1 MKLSHKLVMV
11 SAAVLMGVSPVL
23 GMAENTVSVQAAT
36 KSTNGVHN
44 TYGKNSKVKVTKTM
58 KFVDRNGKKTS
69 KTAPKGG
76 IYTIWN
82 VKNIDGQVYYSIQT
96 DLKYWIPATATE
108 GTVTYKSGNTT
119 YTLKSDG
126 KKVTTSTSTKKAVKK
141 TNSNKNTKKVV
152 KESTKKT
159 ATKTINGVKYYDLG
173 GGAYIKA
180 VNVDG
185 KAASSTSSLSKGTKA
200 KFVSNSYIY
209 DKNGKRISKYQGKSK
224 FVKGDSVTTYGIQT
238 INGKKYYQLDKKGTA
253 FVRTVNIDGK
263 TTSNQES
270 SVSNDAES
278 TKKYDYSLKKNAY
291 IYDKNGKRINKYQG
305 KSKLLKGAAIDV
317 YGIETI
323 KGKDYY
329 QLDKKGTAF
338 VKASNVTRTVK
349 ATSITMKKN
358 AYIYNGNGDTKKK
371 TVKKGKTVKATEA
384 RYIGTKLYYKIG
396 DNQFVKAANVGKIS
410 GPELEPVNEPDGAAT
425 VDTGDNTVDPNVT
438 KVTTINV
445 APLYN
450 IKGQPD
456 NVRAFGEGQSQQ
468 VSELRYIA
476 TSATATP
483 ELFYKLSSG
492 RGYLKQSDVA
502 VSGKILT
509 PVNTPEQA
517 RADVTVATAADKT
530 KLLQDINEATSVKNS
545 EAYKFASSDAKAAY
559 DRAITNGTAVNNDAT
574 ATIAQVNEAD
584 AAIVSA
590 KAKLNGKKI
599 TVSSISNLTPAEVTS
614 IVQLVAT
621 ANNVPESSIQLSN
634 SGALT
639 IVTNGYTQ
647 VLNLSDYVT
656 QTSATSTN

>member
-11 SAAVLMGVSPVL
+11 SAAALMSVAPLL
-23 GMAENTVSVQAAT
+23 GTAENVNTVQAAPKKT
-36 KSTNGVHN
+36 T
-44 TYGKNSKVKVTKTM
+44 SKKAASNKITLVRNAYVYDK
-58 KFVDRNGKKTS
+58 NGKRLDKYMGSAKYT
-69 KTAPKGG
+69 TIAKG
-76 IYTIWN
+76 
-82 VKNIDGQVYYSIQT
+82 V
-96 DLKYWIPATATE
+96 
-108 GTVTYKSGNTT
+108 TVT
-119 YTLKSDG
+119 
-126 KKVTTSTSTKKAVKK
+126 STG
-141 TNSNKNTKKVV
+141 
-152 KESTKKT
+152 
-159 ATKTINGVKYYDLG
+159 TKTINGVKYYDLG

-270 SVSNDAES
+270 SVLNDAES

-291 IYDKNGKRINKYQG
+291 IYDNNGKRINKYQG

-384 RYIGTKLYYKIG
+384 RYIGTKLYYKIS

-425 VDTGDNTVDPNVT
+425 VDTGDDTVDPNVT

-492 RGYLKQSDVA
+492 RGYLKKSDVA

-509 PVNTPEQA
+509 PVNTQEQA
-517 RADVTVATAADKT
+517 KEDVTVATAANKA

-545 EAYKFASSDAKAAY
+545 EAYKLASSDVKAAY
-559 DRAITNGTAVNNDAT
+559 DKAISDGTTVNNDAT

-590 KAKLNGKKI
+590 KAKLDGKRVAVANM
-599 TVSSISNLTPAEVTS
+599 TNLTSDEMAAIIKV
-614 IVQLVAT
+614 VAN
-621 ANNVPESSIQLSN
+621 ANNVAESSVQL
-634 SGALT
+634 T
-639 IVTNGYTQ
+639 TNGSLSISVNGAAQ
-647 VLNLSDYVT
+647 ILNLGDYVT
-656 QTSATSTN
+656 QAAVANN

>member
-1 MKLSHKLVMV
+1 MV
-11 SAAVLMGVSPVL
+11 SAAALMSVAPLL
-23 GMAENTVSVQAAT
+23 GTAENVNTVQAA
-36 KSTNGVHN
+36 
-44 TYGKNSKVKVTKTM
+44 
-58 KFVDRNGKKTS
+58 
-69 KTAPKGG
+69 P
-76 IYTIWN
+76 
-82 VKNIDGQVYYSIQT
+82 
-96 DLKYWIPATATE
+96 
-108 GTVTYKSGNTT
+108 
-119 YTLKSDG
+119 
-126 KKVTTSTSTKKAVKK
+126 
-141 TNSNKNTKKVV
+141 
-152 KESTKKT
+152 KKT
-159 ATKTINGVKYYDLG
+159 ASKKAASNKITLVRNAYVYDKNGKRLDKYMGSAKYTTIAKGVTVTSTGTKTINGVKYYDLG

-291 IYDKNGKRINKYQG
+291 IYDNNGKRINKYQG

-371 TVKKGKTVKATEA
+371 TVKKGKTIKATEA
-384 RYIGTKLYYKIG
+384 RYIGTKLYYKIS

-438 KVTTINV
+438 KVTTINI

-492 RGYLKQSDVA
+492 RGYLKASDVA
-502 VSGKILT
+502 VSGKTLT
-509 PVNTPEQA
+509 PVNTQEQA
-517 RADVTVATAADKT
+517 KEDVTVATAANKA

-545 EAYKFASSDAKAAY
+545 EAYKLASSDVKAAY
-559 DRAITNGTAVNNDAT
+559 DKAISDGTTVNNDAT

-590 KAKLNGKKI
+590 KSKLDGKRVAVANM
-599 TVSSISNLTPAEVTS
+599 TNLTSDEMAAIIKV
-614 IVQLVAT
+614 VAN
-621 ANNVPESSIQLSN
+621 ANNVAESSVQL
-634 SGALT
+634 T
-639 IVTNGYTQ
+639 TNGSLSISVNGAAQ
-647 VLNLSDYVT
+647 ILNLGDYVT
-656 QTSATSTN
+656 QAAVANN

>member
-1 MKLSHKLVMV
+1 MV
-11 SAAVLMGVSPVL
+11 SAAALMSVAPLL
-23 GMAENTVSVQAAT
+23 GTAENVNTVQAAPKKT
-36 KSTNGVHN
+36 T
-44 TYGKNSKVKVTKTM
+44 SKKAASNKITLVRNAYVYDK
-58 KFVDRNGKKTS
+58 NGKRLDKYMGSAKYT
-69 KTAPKGG
+69 TIAKG
-76 IYTIWN
+76 
-82 VKNIDGQVYYSIQT
+82 V
-96 DLKYWIPATATE
+96 
-108 GTVTYKSGNTT
+108 TVT
-119 YTLKSDG
+119 
-126 KKVTTSTSTKKAVKK
+126 STG
-141 TNSNKNTKKVV
+141 
-152 KESTKKT
+152 
-159 ATKTINGVKYYDLG
+159 TKTINGVKYYDLG

-263 TTSNQES
+263 TTSNQVS

-291 IYDKNGKRINKYQG
+291 IYDNNGKRINKYQG

-384 RYIGTKLYYKIG
+384 RYIGTKLYYKIS

-492 RGYLKQSDVA
+492 RGYLKYSDVA
-502 VSGKILT
+502 VSGKTLT

-517 RADVTVATAADKT
+517 REDVTVATAANKA

-545 EAYKFASSDAKAAY
+545 EAYKLASSDVKAAY
-559 DRAITNGTAVNNDAT
+559 DKAISDGTTVNNDAT

-590 KAKLNGKKI
+590 KAKLDGKRVAVANM
-599 TVSSISNLTPAEVTS
+599 TNLTSDEMAAIIKV
-614 IVQLVAT
+614 VAN
-621 ANNVPESSIQLSN
+621 ANNVAESSVQL
-634 SGALT
+634 T
-639 IVTNGYTQ
+639 TNGSLSISVNGAAQ
-647 VLNLSDYVT
+647 ILNLGDYVT
-656 QTSATSTN
+656 QAAVANN

>member
-1 MKLSHKLVMV
+1 MV
-11 SAAVLMGVSPVL
+11 SAAALMSVAPLL
-23 GMAENTVSVQAAT
+23 GTAENVNTVQAAPKKT
-36 KSTNGVHN
+36 T
-44 TYGKNSKVKVTKTM
+44 SKKAASNKITLVRNAYVYDK
-58 KFVDRNGKKTS
+58 NGKRLDKYMGSAKYT
-69 KTAPKGG
+69 TIAKG
-76 IYTIWN
+76 
-82 VKNIDGQVYYSIQT
+82 V
-96 DLKYWIPATATE
+96 
-108 GTVTYKSGNTT
+108 TVT
-119 YTLKSDG
+119 
-126 KKVTTSTSTKKAVKK
+126 STG
-141 TNSNKNTKKVV
+141 
-152 KESTKKT
+152 
-159 ATKTINGVKYYDLG
+159 TKTINGVKYYDLG

-291 IYDKNGKRINKYQG
+291 IYDNNGKRINKYQG

-384 RYIGTKLYYKIG
+384 RYIGTKLYYKIS

-492 RGYLKQSDVA
+492 RGYLKGSDVA

-509 PVNTPEQA
+509 PVNTQEQA
-517 RADVTVATAADKT
+517 REDVTVATAANKA

-545 EAYKFASSDAKAAY
+545 EAYKLASSDVKAAY
-559 DRAITNGTAVNNDAT
+559 DKAISDGTAVNNDAT

-590 KAKLNGKKI
+590 KAKLDGKRVAVANM
-599 TVSSISNLTPAEVTS
+599 TNLTSDEMAAIIKV
-614 IVQLVAT
+614 VAN
-621 ANNVPESSIQLSN
+621 ANNVAESSVQL
-634 SGALT
+634 T
-639 IVTNGYTQ
+639 TNGSLSISVNGAAQ
-647 VLNLSDYVT
+647 ILNLGDYVT
-656 QTSATSTN
+656 QAAVANN

>member
-1 MKLSHKLVMV
+1 MV
-11 SAAVLMGVSPVL
+11 SAAALMSVAPLL
-23 GMAENTVSVQAAT
+23 GTAENVNTVQAAPKKT
-36 KSTNGVHN
+36 T
-44 TYGKNSKVKVTKTM
+44 SKKAASNKITLVRNAYVYDK
-58 KFVDRNGKKTS
+58 NGKRLDKYMGSAKYT
-69 KTAPKGG
+69 TIAKG
-76 IYTIWN
+76 
-82 VKNIDGQVYYSIQT
+82 V
-96 DLKYWIPATATE
+96 
-108 GTVTYKSGNTT
+108 TVT
-119 YTLKSDG
+119 
-126 KKVTTSTSTKKAVKK
+126 STG
-141 TNSNKNTKKVV
+141 
-152 KESTKKT
+152 
-159 ATKTINGVKYYDLG
+159 TKTINGVKYYDLG

-384 RYIGTKLYYKIG
+384 RYIGTKLYYKIS

-492 RGYLKQSDVA
+492 RGYLKRSDVA
-502 VSGKILT
+502 VSGKTLT
-509 PVNTPEQA
+509 PVNTQEQA
-517 RADVTVATAADKT
+517 KEDVTVATAANKA

-545 EAYKFASSDAKAAY
+545 EAYKLASSDVKAAY
-559 DRAITNGTAVNNDAT
+559 DKAISDGTTVNNDAT

-590 KAKLNGKKI
+590 KAKLDGKRVAVANM
-599 TVSSISNLTPAEVTS
+599 TNLTSDEIAAIIKV
-614 IVQLVAT
+614 VAN
-621 ANNVPESSIQLSN
+621 ANNVAESSVQL
-634 SGALT
+634 T
-639 IVTNGYTQ
+639 TNGSLSISVNGAAQ
-647 VLNLSDYVT
+647 ILNLGDYVT
-656 QTSATSTN
+656 QAAVANN

>member
-11 SAAVLMGVSPVL
+11 SAAALMSVAPLL
-23 GMAENTVSVQAAT
+23 GTAENVNTVQAAPKKT
-36 KSTNGVHN
+36 T
-44 TYGKNSKVKVTKTM
+44 SKKAASNKITLVRNAYVYDK
-58 KFVDRNGKKTS
+58 NGKRLDKYMGSAKYT
-69 KTAPKGG
+69 TIAKG
-76 IYTIWN
+76 
-82 VKNIDGQVYYSIQT
+82 V
-96 DLKYWIPATATE
+96 
-108 GTVTYKSGNTT
+108 TVT
-119 YTLKSDG
+119 
-126 KKVTTSTSTKKAVKK
+126 STG
-141 TNSNKNTKKVV
+141 
-152 KESTKKT
+152 
-159 ATKTINGVKYYDLG
+159 TKTINGVKYYDLG

-270 SVSNDAES
+270 SVSNDVES

-291 IYDKNGKRINKYQG
+291 IYDNNGKRINKYQG

-384 RYIGTKLYYKIG
+384 RYIGTKLYYKIS

-492 RGYLKQSDVA
+492 RGYLKASDVA
-502 VSGKILT
+502 VSGKTLT
-509 PVNTPEQA
+509 PVNTQEQA
-517 RADVTVATAADKT
+517 KEDVTVATAANKA

-545 EAYKFASSDAKAAY
+545 EAYKLASSDVKAAY
-559 DRAITNGTAVNNDAT
+559 DKAISDGTTVNNDAT

-590 KAKLNGKKI
+590 KAKLDGKRVAVANM
-599 TVSSISNLTPAEVTS
+599 TNLTSDEMAAIIKV
-614 IVQLVAT
+614 VAN
-621 ANNVPESSIQLSN
+621 ANNVAESSVQL
-634 SGALT
+634 T
-639 IVTNGYTQ
+639 TNGSLSISVNGAAQ
-647 VLNLSDYVT
+647 ILNLGDYVT
-656 QTSATSTN
+656 QAAVANN

>member
-1 MKLSHKLVMV
+1 MV
-11 SAAVLMGVSPVL
+11 SAAALMSVAPLL
-23 GMAENTVSVQAAT
+23 GTAENVNTVQAAPKKT
-36 KSTNGVHN
+36 T
-44 TYGKNSKVKVTKTM
+44 SKKAASNKITLVRNAYVYDK
-58 KFVDRNGKKTS
+58 NGKRLDKYMGSAKYT
-69 KTAPKGG
+69 TIAKG
-76 IYTIWN
+76 
-82 VKNIDGQVYYSIQT
+82 V
-96 DLKYWIPATATE
+96 
-108 GTVTYKSGNTT
+108 TVT
-119 YTLKSDG
+119 
-126 KKVTTSTSTKKAVKK
+126 STG
-141 TNSNKNTKKVV
+141 
-152 KESTKKT
+152 
-159 ATKTINGVKYYDLG
+159 TKTINGVKYYDLG

-291 IYDKNGKRINKYQG
+291 IYDNNGKRINKYQG

-349 ATSITMKKN
+349 VTSITMKKN

-384 RYIGTKLYYKIG
+384 RYIGTKLYYKIS

-456 NVRAFGEGQSQQ
+456 NVRAFGAGQSQQ

-492 RGYLKQSDVA
+492 RGYLKKSDVA

-517 RADVTVATAADKT
+517 RADVTVATAANKA
-530 KLLQDINEATSVKNS
+530 KLLQDINEATSVKSS
-545 EAYKFASSDAKAAY
+545 EAYKLASSDVKAAY
-559 DRAITNGTAVNNDAT
+559 DKAISDGTTVNNDAT

-590 KAKLNGKKI
+590 KAKLDGKRVAVANM
-599 TVSSISNLTPAEVTS
+599 TNLTSDEMAAIIKV
-614 IVQLVAT
+614 VAN
-621 ANNVPESSIQLSN
+621 ANNVAESSVQL
-634 SGALT
+634 T
-639 IVTNGYTQ
+639 TNGSLSISVNGAAQ
-647 VLNLSDYVT
+647 ILNLGDYVT
-656 QTSATSTN
+656 QAAVANN

>member
-1 MKLSHKLVMV
+1 MV
-11 SAAVLMGVSPVL
+11 SAAALMSVAPLL
-23 GMAENTVSVQAAT
+23 GTAENVNTVQAA
-36 KSTNGVHN
+36 
-44 TYGKNSKVKVTKTM
+44 
-58 KFVDRNGKKTS
+58 
-69 KTAPKGG
+69 P
-76 IYTIWN
+76 
-82 VKNIDGQVYYSIQT
+82 
-96 DLKYWIPATATE
+96 
-108 GTVTYKSGNTT
+108 
-119 YTLKSDG
+119 
-126 KKVTTSTSTKKAVKK
+126 
-141 TNSNKNTKKVV
+141 
-152 KESTKKT
+152 KKT
-159 ATKTINGVKYYDLG
+159 ASKKAASNKITLVRNAYVYDKNGKRLDKYMGSAKYTTIAKGVTVTSTGTKTINGVKYYDLG

-291 IYDKNGKRINKYQG
+291 IYDNNGKRINKYQG

-384 RYIGTKLYYKIG
+384 RYIGTKLYYKIS

-425 VDTGDNTVDPNVT
+425 VDTGDDTVDLNVT

-492 RGYLKQSDVA
+492 RGYLKASDVA
-502 VSGKILT
+502 VSGKTLT
-509 PVNTPEQA
+509 PVNTQEQA
-517 RADVTVATAADKT
+517 KEDVTVATAANKA

-545 EAYKFASSDAKAAY
+545 EAYKLASSDVKAAY
-559 DRAITNGTAVNNDAT
+559 DKAISDGTAVNNDAT

-590 KAKLNGKKI
+590 KAKLDGKRVAVANM
-599 TVSSISNLTPAEVTS
+599 TNLTSDEMAAIIKV
-614 IVQLVAT
+614 VAN
-621 ANNVPESSIQLSN
+621 ANNVAESSVQL
-634 SGALT
+634 T
-639 IVTNGYTQ
+639 TNGSLSISVNGAAQ
-647 VLNLSDYVT
+647 ILNLGDYVT
-656 QTSATSTN
+656 QAAVANN

>member
-11 SAAVLMGVSPVL
+11 SAAALMSVAPLL
-23 GMAENTVSVQAAT
+23 GTAENVNTVQAAPKKT
-36 KSTNGVHN
+36 T
-44 TYGKNSKVKVTKTM
+44 SKKAASNKITLVRNAYVYDK
-58 KFVDRNGKKTS
+58 NGKRLDKYMGSAKYT
-69 KTAPKGG
+69 TIAKG
-76 IYTIWN
+76 
-82 VKNIDGQVYYSIQT
+82 V
-96 DLKYWIPATATE
+96 
-108 GTVTYKSGNTT
+108 TVT
-119 YTLKSDG
+119 
-126 KKVTTSTSTKKAVKK
+126 STG
-141 TNSNKNTKKVV
+141 
-152 KESTKKT
+152 
-159 ATKTINGVKYYDLG
+159 TKTINGVKYYDLG

-263 TTSNQES
+263 TTSSQES

-305 KSKLLKGAAIDV
+305 KSKILKGAAIDV

-384 RYIGTKLYYKIG
+384 RYIGTKLYYKIS

-492 RGYLKQSDVA
+492 RGYLKASDVA
-502 VSGKILT
+502 VSGKTLT
-509 PVNTPEQA
+509 PVNTQEQA
-517 RADVTVATAADKT
+517 KEDVTVATAANKA

-545 EAYKFASSDAKAAY
+545 EAYKLASSDVKAAY
-559 DRAITNGTAVNNDAT
+559 DKAISDGTAVNNDAT

-590 KAKLNGKKI
+590 KAKLDGKRVAVANM
-599 TVSSISNLTPAEVTS
+599 TNLTSDEMAAIIKV
-614 IVQLVAT
+614 VAN
-621 ANNVPESSIQLSN
+621 ANNVAESSVQL
-634 SGALT
+634 T
-639 IVTNGYTQ
+639 TNGSLSISVNGAAQ
-647 VLNLSDYVT
+647 ILNLGDYVT
-656 QTSATSTN
+656 QAAVANN

>member
-1 MKLSHKLVMV
+1 MV
-11 SAAVLMGVSPVL
+11 SAAALMSVAPLL
-23 GMAENTVSVQAAT
+23 GTAENVNTVQAAPKKT
-36 KSTNGVHN
+36 T
-44 TYGKNSKVKVTKTM
+44 SKKAASNKITLVRNAYVYDK
-58 KFVDRNGKKTS
+58 NGKRLDKYMGSAKYT
-69 KTAPKGG
+69 TIAKG
-76 IYTIWN
+76 
-82 VKNIDGQVYYSIQT
+82 V
-96 DLKYWIPATATE
+96 
-108 GTVTYKSGNTT
+108 TVT
-119 YTLKSDG
+119 
-126 KKVTTSTSTKKAVKK
+126 STG
-141 TNSNKNTKKVV
+141 
-152 KESTKKT
+152 
-159 ATKTINGVKYYDLG
+159 TKTINGVKYYDLG

-253 FVRTVNIDGK
+253 FVRTVNIDGN

-291 IYDKNGKRINKYQG
+291 IYDNNGKRINKYQG

-384 RYIGTKLYYKIG
+384 RYIGTKLYYKIS

-492 RGYLKQSDVA
+492 RGYLKASDVA
-502 VSGKILT
+502 VSGKTLT
-509 PVNTPEQA
+509 PVNTQEQA
-517 RADVTVATAADKT
+517 KEDVTVATAANKA

-545 EAYKFASSDAKAAY
+545 EAYKLASSDVKAAY
-559 DRAITNGTAVNNDAT
+559 DKAISDGTTVNNDAT

-590 KAKLNGKKI
+590 KAKLDGKRVAVANM
-599 TVSSISNLTPAEVTS
+599 TNLTSDEMAAIIKV
-614 IVQLVAT
+614 VAN
-621 ANNVPESSIQLSN
+621 ANNVAESSVQL
-634 SGALT
+634 T
-639 IVTNGYTQ
+639 TNGSLSISVNGAAQ
-647 VLNLSDYVT
+647 ILNLGDYVT
-656 QTSATSTN
+656 QAAVANN

>member
-1 MKLSHKLVMV
+1 MV
-11 SAAVLMGVSPVL
+11 SAAALMSVAPLL
-23 GMAENTVSVQAAT
+23 GTAENVNTVQAAPKKT
-36 KSTNGVHN
+36 T
-44 TYGKNSKVKVTKTM
+44 SKKAASNKITLVRNAYVYDK
-58 KFVDRNGKKTS
+58 NGKRLDKYMGSAKYT
-69 KTAPKGG
+69 TIAKG
-76 IYTIWN
+76 
-82 VKNIDGQVYYSIQT
+82 V
-96 DLKYWIPATATE
+96 
-108 GTVTYKSGNTT
+108 TVT
-119 YTLKSDG
+119 
-126 KKVTTSTSTKKAVKK
+126 STG
-141 TNSNKNTKKVV
+141 
-152 KESTKKT
+152 
-159 ATKTINGVKYYDLG
+159 TKTINGVKYYDLG

-291 IYDKNGKRINKYQG
+291 IYDNNGKRINKYQG

-371 TVKKGKTVKATEA
+371 TVKKGKTIKATEA
-384 RYIGTKLYYKIG
+384 RYIGTKLYYKIS

-438 KVTTINV
+438 KVTTINI

-492 RGYLKQSDVA
+492 RGYLKDTDVA
-502 VSGKILT
+502 VSGKTLT

-517 RADVTVATAADKT
+517 KEDVTVATAANKA

-545 EAYKFASSDAKAAY
+545 EAYKLASSDVKAAY
-559 DRAITNGTAVNNDAT
+559 DKAISDGTAVNNDAT

-590 KAKLNGKKI
+590 KAKLDGKRVAVANM
-599 TVSSISNLTPAEVTS
+599 TNLTSDEMAAIIKV
-614 IVQLVAT
+614 VAN
-621 ANNVPESSIQLSN
+621 ANNVAESSVQL
-634 SGALT
+634 T
-639 IVTNGYTQ
+639 TNGSLSISVNGAAQ
-647 VLNLSDYVT
+647 ILNLGDYVT
-656 QTSATSTN
+656 QAAVANN

>member
-11 SAAVLMGVSPVL
+11 SAAALMSVAPLL
-23 GMAENTVSVQAAT
+23 GTAENVNTVQAAPKKT
-36 KSTNGVHN
+36 T
-44 TYGKNSKVKVTKTM
+44 SKKAANNKITLVRNAYVYDK
-58 KFVDRNGKKTS
+58 NGKRLDKYMGSAKYT
-69 KTAPKGG
+69 TIAKG
-76 IYTIWN
+76 
-82 VKNIDGQVYYSIQT
+82 V
-96 DLKYWIPATATE
+96 
-108 GTVTYKSGNTT
+108 TVT
-119 YTLKSDG
+119 
-126 KKVTTSTSTKKAVKK
+126 STG
-141 TNSNKNTKKVV
+141 
-152 KESTKKT
+152 
-159 ATKTINGVKYYDLG
+159 TKTINGVKYYDLG

-291 IYDKNGKRINKYQG
+291 IYDNNGKRINKYQG

-384 RYIGTKLYYKIG
+384 RYIGTKLYYKIS

-492 RGYLKQSDVA
+492 RGYLKDTDVA
-502 VSGKILT
+502 VSGKTLT
-509 PVNTPEQA
+509 PVNTQEQA
-517 RADVTVATAADKT
+517 KEDVTVATAANKA
-530 KLLQDINEATSVKNS
+530 KLLQDINEATSVKSS
-545 EAYKFASSDAKAAY
+545 EAYKLASSDVKAAY
-559 DRAITNGTAVNNDAT
+559 DKAISDGTTVNNDAT

-590 KAKLNGKKI
+590 KAKLDGKRVAVANM
-599 TVSSISNLTPAEVTS
+599 TNLTSDEMAAIIKV
-614 IVQLVAT
+614 VAN
-621 ANNVPESSIQLSN
+621 ANNVAESSVQL
-634 SGALT
+634 T
-639 IVTNGYTQ
+639 TNGSLSISVNGAAQ
-647 VLNLSDYVT
+647 ILNLGDYVT
-656 QTSATSTN
+656 QAAVANN

>member
-1 MKLSHKLVMV
+1 MRYLSMKLSHKLVMV
-11 SAAVLMGVSPVL
+11 SAAALMSVAPLL
-23 GMAENTVSVQAAT
+23 GTAENVNTVQAAPKKT
-36 KSTNGVHN
+36 T
-44 TYGKNSKVKVTKTM
+44 SKKAASNKITLVRNAYVYDK
-58 KFVDRNGKKTS
+58 NGKRLDKYMGSAKYT
-69 KTAPKGG
+69 TIAKG
-76 IYTIWN
+76 
-82 VKNIDGQVYYSIQT
+82 V
-96 DLKYWIPATATE
+96 
-108 GTVTYKSGNTT
+108 TVT
-119 YTLKSDG
+119 
-126 KKVTTSTSTKKAVKK
+126 STG
-141 TNSNKNTKKVV
+141 
-152 KESTKKT
+152 
-159 ATKTINGVKYYDLG
+159 TKTINGVKYYDLG

-291 IYDKNGKRINKYQG
+291 IYDNNGKRINKYQG

-384 RYIGTKLYYKIG
+384 RYIGTKLYYKIS

-492 RGYLKQSDVA
+492 RGYLKRSDVA

-517 RADVTVATAADKT
+517 REDVTVATAANKA
-530 KLLQDINEATSVKNS
+530 KLLQDINEATSVKGS
-545 EAYKFASSDAKAAY
+545 EAYKLASSDVKAAY
-559 DRAITNGTAVNNDAT
+559 DKAISDGTTVNNDAT

-590 KAKLNGKKI
+590 KAKLDGKRVAVANM
-599 TVSSISNLTPAEVTS
+599 TNLTSDEMAAIIKV
-614 IVQLVAT
+614 VAN
-621 ANNVPESSIQLSN
+621 ANNVAESSVQL
-634 SGALT
+634 T
-639 IVTNGYTQ
+639 TNGSLSISVNGAAQ
-647 VLNLSDYVT
+647 ILNLGDYVT
-656 QTSATSTN
+656 QAAVANN

>member
-11 SAAVLMGVSPVL
+11 SAAALMSVAPLL
-23 GMAENTVSVQAAT
+23 GTAENVNTVQAAPKKT
-36 KSTNGVHN
+36 T
-44 TYGKNSKVKVTKTM
+44 SKKAASNKITLVRNAYVYDK
-58 KFVDRNGKKTS
+58 NGKRLDKYMGSAKYT
-69 KTAPKGG
+69 TIAKG
-76 IYTIWN
+76 
-82 VKNIDGQVYYSIQT
+82 V
-96 DLKYWIPATATE
+96 
-108 GTVTYKSGNTT
+108 TVT
-119 YTLKSDG
+119 
-126 KKVTTSTSTKKAVKK
+126 STG
-141 TNSNKNTKKVV
+141 
-152 KESTKKT
+152 
-159 ATKTINGVKYYDLG
+159 TKTINGVKYYDLG

-270 SVSNDAES
+270 SVSNDVES

-291 IYDKNGKRINKYQG
+291 IYDNNGKRINKYQG

-384 RYIGTKLYYKIG
+384 RYIGTKLYYKIS

-425 VDTGDNTVDPNVT
+425 VDTGDDTVDPNVT

-492 RGYLKQSDVA
+492 RGYLKESDVA
-502 VSGKILT
+502 VSGKTLT

-517 RADVTVATAADKT
+517 REDVTVATAANKA

-545 EAYKFASSDAKAAY
+545 EAYKLASSDVKAAY
-559 DRAITNGTAVNNDAT
+559 DKAISDGTTVNNDAT

-590 KAKLNGKKI
+590 KAKLDGKRVAVANM
-599 TVSSISNLTPAEVTS
+599 TNLTSDEMAAIIKV
-614 IVQLVAT
+614 VAN
-621 ANNVPESSIQLSN
+621 ANNVAESSVQL
-634 SGALT
+634 T
-639 IVTNGYTQ
+639 TNGSLSISVNGAAQ
-647 VLNLSDYVT
+647 ILNLGDYVT
-656 QTSATSTN
+656 QAAVANN

>member
-11 SAAVLMGVSPVL
+11 SAAALMSVAPLL
-23 GMAENTVSVQAAT
+23 GTAENVNTVQAAPKKT
-36 KSTNGVHN
+36 T
-44 TYGKNSKVKVTKTM
+44 SKKAASNKITLVRNAYVYDK
-58 KFVDRNGKKTS
+58 NGKRLDKYMGSAKYT
-69 KTAPKGG
+69 TIAKG
-76 IYTIWN
+76 
-82 VKNIDGQVYYSIQT
+82 V
-96 DLKYWIPATATE
+96 
-108 GTVTYKSGNTT
+108 TVT
-119 YTLKSDG
+119 
-126 KKVTTSTSTKKAVKK
+126 STG
-141 TNSNKNTKKVV
+141 
-152 KESTKKT
+152 
-159 ATKTINGVKYYDLG
+159 TKTINGVKYYDLG
-173 GGAYIKA
+173 GVAYIKA

-291 IYDKNGKRINKYQG
+291 IYDNNGKRINKYQG

-384 RYIGTKLYYKIG
+384 RYIGTKLYYKIS

-492 RGYLKQSDVA
+492 RGYLKKSDVA
-502 VSGKILT
+502 VSGKTLT
-509 PVNTPEQA
+509 PVNTQEQA
-517 RADVTVATAADKT
+517 KEDVTVATAANKA

-545 EAYKFASSDAKAAY
+545 EAYKLASSDVKAAY
-559 DRAITNGTAVNNDAT
+559 DKAISDGTAVNNDAT

-590 KAKLNGKKI
+590 KAKLDGKRVAVANM
-599 TVSSISNLTPAEVTS
+599 TNLTSDEMAAIIKV
-614 IVQLVAT
+614 VAN
-621 ANNVPESSIQLSN
+621 ANNVAESSVQL
-634 SGALT
+634 T
-639 IVTNGYTQ
+639 TNGSLSISVNGAAQ
-647 VLNLSDYVT
+647 ILNLGDYVT
-656 QTSATSTN
+656 QAAVANN

>member
-1 MKLSHKLVMV
+1 MV
-11 SAAVLMGVSPVL
+11 SAAALMSVAPLL
-23 GMAENTVSVQAAT
+23 GTAENVNTVQAAPKKT
-36 KSTNGVHN
+36 T
-44 TYGKNSKVKVTKTM
+44 SKKAASNKITLVRNAYVYDK
-58 KFVDRNGKKTS
+58 NGKRLDKYMGSAKYT
-69 KTAPKGG
+69 TIAKG
-76 IYTIWN
+76 
-82 VKNIDGQVYYSIQT
+82 V
-96 DLKYWIPATATE
+96 
-108 GTVTYKSGNTT
+108 TVT
-119 YTLKSDG
+119 
-126 KKVTTSTSTKKAVKK
+126 STG
-141 TNSNKNTKKVV
+141 
-152 KESTKKT
+152 
-159 ATKTINGVKYYDLG
+159 TKTINGVKYYDLG

-291 IYDKNGKRINKYQG
+291 IYDNNGKRINKYQG

-384 RYIGTKLYYKIG
+384 RYIGTKLYYKIS

-492 RGYLKQSDVA
+492 RGYLKKSDVA

-509 PVNTPEQA
+509 PVNTLEQA
-517 RADVTVATAADKT
+517 RADVTVATAANKA
-530 KLLQDINEATSVKNS
+530 KLLQDINEATSVKSS
-545 EAYKFASSDAKAAY
+545 EAYKLASSDVKAAY
-559 DRAITNGTAVNNDAT
+559 DKAISDGTTVNNDAT

-590 KAKLNGKKI
+590 KAKLDGKRVAVANM
-599 TVSSISNLTPAEVTS
+599 TNLTSDEMAAIIKV
-614 IVQLVAT
+614 VAN
-621 ANNVPESSIQLSN
+621 ANNVAESSVQL
-634 SGALT
+634 T
-639 IVTNGYTQ
+639 TNGSLSISVNGAAQ
-647 VLNLSDYVT
+647 ILNLGDYVT
-656 QTSATSTN
+656 QAAVANN

>member
-1 MKLSHKLVMV
+1 MV
-11 SAAVLMGVSPVL
+11 SAAALMSVAPLL
-23 GMAENTVSVQAAT
+23 GTAENVNTVQAA
-36 KSTNGVHN
+36 
-44 TYGKNSKVKVTKTM
+44 
-58 KFVDRNGKKTS
+58 
-69 KTAPKGG
+69 P
-76 IYTIWN
+76 
-82 VKNIDGQVYYSIQT
+82 
-96 DLKYWIPATATE
+96 
-108 GTVTYKSGNTT
+108 
-119 YTLKSDG
+119 
-126 KKVTTSTSTKKAVKK
+126 
-141 TNSNKNTKKVV
+141 
-152 KESTKKT
+152 KKT
-159 ATKTINGVKYYDLG
+159 ASKKAASNKITLVRNAYVYDKNGKRLDKYMGSAKYTTIAKGVTVTSTGTKTINGVKYYDLG

-291 IYDKNGKRINKYQG
+291 IYDNNGKRINKYQG

-371 TVKKGKTVKATEA
+371 TVKKGKTIKATEA
-384 RYIGTKLYYKIG
+384 RYIGTKLYYKIS

-492 RGYLKQSDVA
+492 RGYLKASDVA
-502 VSGKILT
+502 VSGKTLT
-509 PVNTPEQA
+509 PVNTREQA
-517 RADVTVATAADKT
+517 REDVTVATAANKA

-545 EAYKFASSDAKAAY
+545 EAYKLASSDVKAAY
-559 DRAITNGTAVNNDAT
+559 DKAISDGTAVNNDAT

-590 KAKLNGKKI
+590 KAKLDGKRVAVANM
-599 TVSSISNLTPAEVTS
+599 TNLTSDEIAAIIKV
-614 IVQLVAT
+614 VAN
-621 ANNVPESSIQLSN
+621 ANNVAESSVQL
-634 SGALT
+634 T
-639 IVTNGYTQ
+639 TNGSLSISVNGAAQ
-647 VLNLSDYVT
+647 ILNLGDYVT
-656 QTSATSTN
+656 QAAVANN

>member
-1 MKLSHKLVMV
+1 MV
-11 SAAVLMGVSPVL
+11 SAAALMSVAPLL
-23 GMAENTVSVQAAT
+23 GTAENVNTVQAAPKKT
-36 KSTNGVHN
+36 T
-44 TYGKNSKVKVTKTM
+44 SKKAASNKITLVRNAYVYDK
-58 KFVDRNGKKTS
+58 NGKRLDKYMGSAKYT
-69 KTAPKGG
+69 TIAKG
-76 IYTIWN
+76 
-82 VKNIDGQVYYSIQT
+82 V
-96 DLKYWIPATATE
+96 
-108 GTVTYKSGNTT
+108 TVT
-119 YTLKSDG
+119 
-126 KKVTTSTSTKKAVKK
+126 STG
-141 TNSNKNTKKVV
+141 
-152 KESTKKT
+152 
-159 ATKTINGVKYYDLG
+159 TKTINGVKYYDLG

-291 IYDKNGKRINKYQG
+291 IYDNNGKRINKYQG

-384 RYIGTKLYYKIG
+384 RYIGTKLYYKIS

-502 VSGKILT
+502 VSGKTLT

-517 RADVTVATAADKT
+517 REDVTVATAANKA
-530 KLLQDINEATSVKNS
+530 KLLQDINEATSVKSS
-545 EAYKFASSDAKAAY
+545 EAYKLASSDVKAAY
-559 DRAITNGTAVNNDAT
+559 DKAISDGTTVNNDAT

-590 KAKLNGKKI
+590 KAKLDGKRVAVANM
-599 TVSSISNLTPAEVTS
+599 TNLTSDEMAAIIKV
-614 IVQLVAT
+614 VAN
-621 ANNVPESSIQLSN
+621 ANNVAESSVQL
-634 SGALT
+634 T
-639 IVTNGYTQ
+639 TNGSLSISVNGAAQ
-647 VLNLSDYVT
+647 ILNLGDYVT
-656 QTSATSTN
+656 QAAVANN

>member
-11 SAAVLMGVSPVL
+11 SAAALMSVAPLL
-23 GMAENTVSVQAAT
+23 GTAENVNTVQAAPKKT
-36 KSTNGVHN
+36 T
-44 TYGKNSKVKVTKTM
+44 SKKAASNKITLVRNAYVYDK
-58 KFVDRNGKKTS
+58 NGKRLDKYMGSAKYT
-69 KTAPKGG
+69 TIAKG
-76 IYTIWN
+76 
-82 VKNIDGQVYYSIQT
+82 V
-96 DLKYWIPATATE
+96 
-108 GTVTYKSGNTT
+108 TVT
-119 YTLKSDG
+119 
-126 KKVTTSTSTKKAVKK
+126 STG
-141 TNSNKNTKKVV
+141 
-152 KESTKKT
+152 
-159 ATKTINGVKYYDLG
+159 TKTINGVKYYDLG

-291 IYDKNGKRINKYQG
+291 IYDNNGKRINKYQG

-384 RYIGTKLYYKIG
+384 RYIGTKLYYKIS

-425 VDTGDNTVDPNVT
+425 VDTGDDTVDPNVT

-492 RGYLKQSDVA
+492 RGYLKASDVA
-502 VSGKILT
+502 VSGKTLT
-509 PVNTPEQA
+509 PVNTQEQA
-517 RADVTVATAADKT
+517 REDVTVATAANKA

-545 EAYKFASSDAKAAY
+545 EAYKLASSDVKAAY
-559 DRAITNGTAVNNDAT
+559 DKAISDGTTVNNDAT

-590 KAKLNGKKI
+590 KAKLDGKRVAVANM
-599 TVSSISNLTPAEVTS
+599 TNLTSDEMAAIIKV
-614 IVQLVAT
+614 VAN
-621 ANNVPESSIQLSN
+621 ANNVAESSVQL
-634 SGALT
+634 T
-639 IVTNGYTQ
+639 TNGSLSISVNGAAQ
-647 VLNLSDYVT
+647 ILNLGDYVT
-656 QTSATSTN
+656 QAAVANN

>member
-1 MKLSHKLVMV
+1 MV
-11 SAAVLMGVSPVL
+11 SAAALMSVAPLL
-23 GMAENTVSVQAAT
+23 GTAENVNTVQAAPKKT
-36 KSTNGVHN
+36 T
-44 TYGKNSKVKVTKTM
+44 SKKAASNKITLVRNAYVYDK
-58 KFVDRNGKKTS
+58 NGKRLDKYMGSAKYT
-69 KTAPKGG
+69 TIAKG
-76 IYTIWN
+76 
-82 VKNIDGQVYYSIQT
+82 V
-96 DLKYWIPATATE
+96 
-108 GTVTYKSGNTT
+108 TVT
-119 YTLKSDG
+119 
-126 KKVTTSTSTKKAVKK
+126 STG
-141 TNSNKNTKKVV
+141 
-152 KESTKKT
+152 
-159 ATKTINGVKYYDLG
+159 TKTINGVKYYDLG

-291 IYDKNGKRINKYQG
+291 IYDNNGKRINKYQG

-384 RYIGTKLYYKIG
+384 RYIGTKLYYKIS

-492 RGYLKQSDVA
+492 RGYLKDTDVA
-502 VSGKILT
+502 VSGKTLI

-517 RADVTVATAADKT
+517 REDVTVATAANKA
-530 KLLQDINEATSVKNS
+530 KLLQDINEATSVKSS
-545 EAYKFASSDAKAAY
+545 EAYKLASSDVKAAY
-559 DRAITNGTAVNNDAT
+559 DKAISDGTTVNNDAT

-590 KAKLNGKKI
+590 KAKLDGKRVAVANM
-599 TVSSISNLTPAEVTS
+599 TNLTSDEMAAIIKV
-614 IVQLVAT
+614 VAN
-621 ANNVPESSIQLSN
+621 ANNVAESSVQL
-634 SGALT
+634 T
-639 IVTNGYTQ
+639 TNGSLSISVNGAAQ
-647 VLNLSDYVT
+647 ILNLGDYVT
-656 QTSATSTN
+656 QAAVANN

>member
-1 MKLSHKLVMV
+1 MV
-11 SAAVLMGVSPVL
+11 SAAALMSVAPLL
-23 GMAENTVSVQAAT
+23 GTAENVNTVQAAPKKT
-36 KSTNGVHN
+36 T
-44 TYGKNSKVKVTKTM
+44 SKKAASNKITLVRNAYVYDK
-58 KFVDRNGKKTS
+58 NGKRLDKYMGSAKYT
-69 KTAPKGG
+69 TIAKG
-76 IYTIWN
+76 
-82 VKNIDGQVYYSIQT
+82 V
-96 DLKYWIPATATE
+96 
-108 GTVTYKSGNTT
+108 TVT
-119 YTLKSDG
+119 
-126 KKVTTSTSTKKAVKK
+126 STG
-141 TNSNKNTKKVV
+141 
-152 KESTKKT
+152 
-159 ATKTINGVKYYDLG
+159 TKTINGVKYYDLG

-209 DKNGKRISKYQGKSK
+209 DNNGKRISKYQGKSK

-291 IYDKNGKRINKYQG
+291 IYDNNGKRINKYQG

-349 ATSITMKKN
+349 VTSITMKKN

-384 RYIGTKLYYKIG
+384 RYIGTKLYYKIS

-492 RGYLKQSDVA
+492 RGYLKETDVA
-502 VSGKILT
+502 VSGKTLT

-517 RADVTVATAADKT
+517 REDVTVATAANKA

-545 EAYKFASSDAKAAY
+545 EAYKLASSDVKAAY
-559 DRAITNGTAVNNDAT
+559 DKAISDGTTVNNDAT

-590 KAKLNGKKI
+590 KAKLDGKRVAVANM
-599 TVSSISNLTPAEVTS
+599 TNLTSDEMAAIIKV
-614 IVQLVAT
+614 VAN
-621 ANNVPESSIQLSN
+621 ANNVEESSVQL
-634 SGALT
+634 T
-639 IVTNGYTQ
+639 TNGSLSISVNGAAQ
-647 VLNLSDYVT
+647 ILNLGDYVT
-656 QTSATSTN
+656 QAAVANN

>member
-1 MKLSHKLVMV
+1 MV
-11 SAAVLMGVSPVL
+11 SAAALMSVAPLL
-23 GMAENTVSVQAAT
+23 GTAENVNTVQAAPKKT
-36 KSTNGVHN
+36 T
-44 TYGKNSKVKVTKTM
+44 SKKAASNKITLVRNAYVYDK
-58 KFVDRNGKKTS
+58 NGKRLDKYMGSAKYT
-69 KTAPKGG
+69 TIAKG
-76 IYTIWN
+76 
-82 VKNIDGQVYYSIQT
+82 V
-96 DLKYWIPATATE
+96 
-108 GTVTYKSGNTT
+108 TVT
-119 YTLKSDG
+119 
-126 KKVTTSTSTKKAVKK
+126 STG
-141 TNSNKNTKKVV
+141 
-152 KESTKKT
+152 
-159 ATKTINGVKYYDLG
+159 TKTINGVKYYDLG

-291 IYDKNGKRINKYQG
+291 IYDNNGKRINKYQG

-323 KGKDYY
+323 KDKDYY

-384 RYIGTKLYYKIG
+384 RYIGTKLYYKIS

-492 RGYLKQSDVA
+492 RGYLKASDVA
-502 VSGKILT
+502 VSGKTLT

-517 RADVTVATAADKT
+517 REDVTVATAANKA

-545 EAYKFASSDAKAAY
+545 EAYKLASSDVKAAY
-559 DRAITNGTAVNNDAT
+559 DKAISDGTTVNNDAT

-590 KAKLNGKKI
+590 KAKLDGKRVAVANM
-599 TVSSISNLTPAEVTS
+599 TNLTSDEMAAIIKV
-614 IVQLVAT
+614 VAN
-621 ANNVPESSIQLSN
+621 ANNVAESSVQL
-634 SGALT
+634 T
-639 IVTNGYTQ
+639 TNGSLSISVNGAAQ
-647 VLNLSDYVT
+647 ILNLGDYVT
-656 QTSATSTN
+656 QAAVANN

>member
-1 MKLSHKLVMV
+1 MV
-11 SAAVLMGVSPVL
+11 SAAALMSVAPLL
-23 GMAENTVSVQAAT
+23 GTAENVNTVQAAPKKT
-36 KSTNGVHN
+36 T
-44 TYGKNSKVKVTKTM
+44 SKKAASNKITLVRNAYVYDK
-58 KFVDRNGKKTS
+58 NGKRLDKYMGSAKYT
-69 KTAPKGG
+69 TIAKG
-76 IYTIWN
+76 
-82 VKNIDGQVYYSIQT
+82 V
-96 DLKYWIPATATE
+96 
-108 GTVTYKSGNTT
+108 TVT
-119 YTLKSDG
+119 
-126 KKVTTSTSTKKAVKK
+126 STG
-141 TNSNKNTKKVV
+141 
-152 KESTKKT
+152 
-159 ATKTINGVKYYDLG
+159 TKTINGVKYYDLG

-291 IYDKNGKRINKYQG
+291 IYDNNGKRINKYQG

-349 ATSITMKKN
+349 VTSITMKKN

-384 RYIGTKLYYKIG
+384 RYIGTKLYYKIS

-456 NVRAFGEGQSQQ
+456 NVRAFGAGQSQQ

-492 RGYLKQSDVA
+492 RGYLKKSDVA

-509 PVNTPEQA
+509 PVNTREQA
-517 RADVTVATAADKT
+517 REDVTVATAANKA
-530 KLLQDINEATSVKNS
+530 KLLQDINEATSVKSS
-545 EAYKFASSDAKAAY
+545 EAYKLASSDVKAAY
-559 DRAITNGTAVNNDAT
+559 DKAISDGTTVNNDAT

-590 KAKLNGKKI
+590 KAKLDGKRVAVANM
-599 TVSSISNLTPAEVTS
+599 TNLTSDEMAAIIKV
-614 IVQLVAT
+614 VAN
-621 ANNVPESSIQLSN
+621 ANNVAESSVQL
-634 SGALT
+634 T
-639 IVTNGYTQ
+639 TNGSLSISVNGAAQ
-647 VLNLSDYVT
+647 ILNLGDYVT
-656 QTSATSTN
+656 QAAVANN

>member
-1 MKLSHKLVMV
+1 MV
-11 SAAVLMGVSPVL
+11 SAAALMSVAPLL
-23 GMAENTVSVQAAT
+23 GTAENVNTVQAAPKKT
-36 KSTNGVHN
+36 T
-44 TYGKNSKVKVTKTM
+44 SKKAASNKITLVRNAYVYDK
-58 KFVDRNGKKTS
+58 NGKRLDKYMGSAKYT
-69 KTAPKGG
+69 TIAKG
-76 IYTIWN
+76 
-82 VKNIDGQVYYSIQT
+82 V
-96 DLKYWIPATATE
+96 
-108 GTVTYKSGNTT
+108 TVT
-119 YTLKSDG
+119 
-126 KKVTTSTSTKKAVKK
+126 STG
-141 TNSNKNTKKVV
+141 
-152 KESTKKT
+152 
-159 ATKTINGVKYYDLG
+159 TKTINGVKYYDLG

-263 TTSNQES
+263 TTSSQES

-384 RYIGTKLYYKIG
+384 RYIGTKLYYKIS

-492 RGYLKQSDVA
+492 RGYLKDSDVA
-502 VSGKILT
+502 VSGKTLT
-509 PVNTPEQA
+509 PVNTREQA
-517 RADVTVATAADKT
+517 REDVTVATAANKA

-545 EAYKFASSDAKAAY
+545 EAYKLASSDVKAAY
-559 DRAITNGTAVNNDAT
+559 DKAISDGTTVNNDAT

-590 KAKLNGKKI
+590 KAKLDGKRVAVANM
-599 TVSSISNLTPAEVTS
+599 TNLTSDEMAAIIKV
-614 IVQLVAT
+614 VAN
-621 ANNVPESSIQLSN
+621 ANNVAESSVQL
-634 SGALT
+634 T
-639 IVTNGYTQ
+639 TNGSLSISVNGAAQ
-647 VLNLSDYVT
+647 ILNLGDYVT
-656 QTSATSTN
+656 QAAVANN

>member
-1 MKLSHKLVMV
+1 MV
-11 SAAVLMGVSPVL
+11 SAAALMSVAPLL
-23 GMAENTVSVQAAT
+23 GTAENVNTVQAAPKKT
-36 KSTNGVHN
+36 T
-44 TYGKNSKVKVTKTM
+44 SKKAASNKITLVRNAYVYDK
-58 KFVDRNGKKTS
+58 NGKRLDKYMGSAKYT
-69 KTAPKGG
+69 TIAKG
-76 IYTIWN
+76 
-82 VKNIDGQVYYSIQT
+82 V
-96 DLKYWIPATATE
+96 
-108 GTVTYKSGNTT
+108 TVT
-119 YTLKSDG
+119 
-126 KKVTTSTSTKKAVKK
+126 STG
-141 TNSNKNTKKVV
+141 
-152 KESTKKT
+152 
-159 ATKTINGVKYYDLG
+159 TKTINGVKYYDLG

-185 KAASSTSSLSKGTKA
+185 KAVSSTSSLSKGTKA

-291 IYDKNGKRINKYQG
+291 IYDNNGKRINKYQG

-371 TVKKGKTVKATEA
+371 TVKKGKTVQATEA
-384 RYIGTKLYYKIG
+384 RYIGTKLYYKIS

-502 VSGKILT
+502 VSGKTLT

-517 RADVTVATAADKT
+517 KEDVTVATAANKA

-545 EAYKFASSDAKAAY
+545 EAYKLASSDVKAAY
-559 DRAITNGTAVNNDAT
+559 DKAISDGTTVNNDAT

-590 KAKLNGKKI
+590 KAKLDGKRVAVANM
-599 TVSSISNLTPAEVTS
+599 TNLTSDEMAAIIKV
-614 IVQLVAT
+614 VAN
-621 ANNVPESSIQLSN
+621 ANNVAESSVQL
-634 SGALT
+634 T
-639 IVTNGYTQ
+639 TNGSLSISVNGAAQ
-647 VLNLSDYVT
+647 ILNLGDYVT
-656 QTSATSTN
+656 QAAVANN

>member
-11 SAAVLMGVSPVL
+11 SAAALMSVAPLL
-23 GMAENTVSVQAAT
+23 GTAENVNTVQAAPKKT
-36 KSTNGVHN
+36 T
-44 TYGKNSKVKVTKTM
+44 SKKAASNKITLVRNAYVYDK
-58 KFVDRNGKKTS
+58 NGKRLDKYMGSAKYT
-69 KTAPKGG
+69 TIAKG
-76 IYTIWN
+76 
-82 VKNIDGQVYYSIQT
+82 V
-96 DLKYWIPATATE
+96 
-108 GTVTYKSGNTT
+108 TVT
-119 YTLKSDG
+119 
-126 KKVTTSTSTKKAVKK
+126 STG
-141 TNSNKNTKKVV
+141 
-152 KESTKKT
+152 
-159 ATKTINGVKYYDLG
+159 TKTINGVKYYDLG

-291 IYDKNGKRINKYQG
+291 IYDNNGKRINKYQG

-384 RYIGTKLYYKIG
+384 RYIGTKLYYKIS

-492 RGYLKQSDVA
+492 RGYLKDSDVA
-502 VSGKILT
+502 VSGKTLT
-509 PVNTPEQA
+509 PVNTQEQA
-517 RADVTVATAADKT
+517 KEDVTVATAANKA

-545 EAYKFASSDAKAAY
+545 EAYKLASSDVKAAY
-559 DRAITNGTAVNNDAT
+559 DKAISDGTAVNNDAT

-590 KAKLNGKKI
+590 KAKLDGKRVAVANM
-599 TVSSISNLTPAEVTS
+599 TNLTSDEIAAIIKV
-614 IVQLVAT
+614 VAN
-621 ANNVPESSIQLSN
+621 ANNVAESSVQL
-634 SGALT
+634 T
-639 IVTNGYTQ
+639 TNGSLSISVNGAAQ
-647 VLNLSDYVT
+647 ILNLGDYVT
-656 QTSATSTN
+656 QAAVANN

>member
-1 MKLSHKLVMV
+1 MV
-11 SAAVLMGVSPVL
+11 SAAALMSVAPLL
-23 GMAENTVSVQAAT
+23 GTAENVNTVQAAPKKT
-36 KSTNGVHN
+36 T
-44 TYGKNSKVKVTKTM
+44 SKKAASNKITLVRNAYVYDK
-58 KFVDRNGKKTS
+58 NGKRLDKYMGSAKYT
-69 KTAPKGG
+69 TIAKG
-76 IYTIWN
+76 
-82 VKNIDGQVYYSIQT
+82 V
-96 DLKYWIPATATE
+96 
-108 GTVTYKSGNTT
+108 TVT
-119 YTLKSDG
+119 
-126 KKVTTSTSTKKAVKK
+126 STG
-141 TNSNKNTKKVV
+141 
-152 KESTKKT
+152 
-159 ATKTINGVKYYDLG
+159 TKTINGVKYYDLG

-291 IYDKNGKRINKYQG
+291 IYDNNGKRINKYQG

-384 RYIGTKLYYKIG
+384 RYIGTKLYYKIS

-492 RGYLKQSDVA
+492 RGYLKASDVA
-502 VSGKILT
+502 VSGKTLT
-509 PVNTPEQA
+509 PVNTQEQA
-517 RADVTVATAADKT
+517 KEDVTVATAANKA
-530 KLLQDINEATSVKNS
+530 KLLQDINEATSVKSS
-545 EAYKFASSDAKAAY
+545 EAYKLASSDVKAAY
-559 DRAITNGTAVNNDAT
+559 DKAISDGTTVNNDAT

-590 KAKLNGKKI
+590 KAKLDGKRVAVANM
-599 TVSSISNLTPAEVTS
+599 TNLTSDEIAAIIKV
-614 IVQLVAT
+614 VAN
-621 ANNVPESSIQLSN
+621 ANNVAESSVQL
-634 SGALT
+634 T
-639 IVTNGYTQ
+639 TNGSLSISVNGAAQ
-647 VLNLSDYVT
+647 ILNLGDYVT
-656 QTSATSTN
+656 QAAVANN

>member
-1 MKLSHKLVMV
+1 MV
-11 SAAVLMGVSPVL
+11 SAAALMSVAPLL
-23 GMAENTVSVQAAT
+23 GTAENVNTVQAAPKKT
-36 KSTNGVHN
+36 T
-44 TYGKNSKVKVTKTM
+44 SKKAASNKITLVRNAYVYDK
-58 KFVDRNGKKTS
+58 NGKRLDKYMGSAKYT
-69 KTAPKGG
+69 TIAKG
-76 IYTIWN
+76 
-82 VKNIDGQVYYSIQT
+82 V
-96 DLKYWIPATATE
+96 
-108 GTVTYKSGNTT
+108 TVT
-119 YTLKSDG
+119 
-126 KKVTTSTSTKKAVKK
+126 STG
-141 TNSNKNTKKVV
+141 
-152 KESTKKT
+152 
-159 ATKTINGVKYYDLG
+159 TKTINGVKYYDLG

-384 RYIGTKLYYKIG
+384 RYIGTKLYYKIS

-492 RGYLKQSDVA
+492 RGYLKASDVA
-502 VSGKILT
+502 VSGKTLT

-517 RADVTVATAADKT
+517 REDVTVATAANKA

-545 EAYKFASSDAKAAY
+545 EAYKLASSDVKAAY
-559 DRAITNGTAVNNDAT
+559 DKAISDGTTVNNDAT

-590 KAKLNGKKI
+590 KAKLDGKRVAVANM
-599 TVSSISNLTPAEVTS
+599 TNLTSDEMAAIIKV
-614 IVQLVAT
+614 VAN
-621 ANNVPESSIQLSN
+621 ANNVAESSVQL
-634 SGALT
+634 T
-639 IVTNGYTQ
+639 TNGSLSISVNGAAQ
-647 VLNLSDYVT
+647 ILNLGDYVT
-656 QTSATSTN
+656 QAAVANN

>member
-1 MKLSHKLVMV
+1 MV
-11 SAAVLMGVSPVL
+11 SAAALMSVAPLL
-23 GMAENTVSVQAAT
+23 GTAENVNTVQAA
-36 KSTNGVHN
+36 
-44 TYGKNSKVKVTKTM
+44 
-58 KFVDRNGKKTS
+58 
-69 KTAPKGG
+69 P
-76 IYTIWN
+76 
-82 VKNIDGQVYYSIQT
+82 
-96 DLKYWIPATATE
+96 
-108 GTVTYKSGNTT
+108 
-119 YTLKSDG
+119 
-126 KKVTTSTSTKKAVKK
+126 
-141 TNSNKNTKKVV
+141 
-152 KESTKKT
+152 KKT
-159 ATKTINGVKYYDLG
+159 ASKKAANNKITLVRNAYVYDKNGKRLDKYMGSAKYTTIAKGVTVTSTGTKTINGVKYYDLG

-291 IYDKNGKRINKYQG
+291 IYDNNGKRINKYQG

-384 RYIGTKLYYKIG
+384 RYIGTKLYYKIS

-492 RGYLKQSDVA
+492 RGYLKASDVA
-502 VSGKILT
+502 VSGKTLT
-509 PVNTPEQA
+509 PVNTQEQA
-517 RADVTVATAADKT
+517 KEDVTVATAANKA

-545 EAYKFASSDAKAAY
+545 EAYKLASSDVKAAY
-559 DRAITNGTAVNNDAT
+559 DKAISDGTTVNNDAT

-590 KAKLNGKKI
+590 KAKLDGKRVAVANM
-599 TVSSISNLTPAEVTS
+599 TNLTSDEMAAIIKV
-614 IVQLVAT
+614 VAN
-621 ANNVPESSIQLSN
+621 ANNVAESSVQL
-634 SGALT
+634 T
-639 IVTNGYTQ
+639 TNGSLSISVNGAAQ
-647 VLNLSDYVT
+647 ILNLGDYVT
-656 QTSATSTN
+656 QAAVANN

>member
-11 SAAVLMGVSPVL
+11 SAAALMSVAPLL
-23 GMAENTVSVQAAT
+23 GTAENVNTVQAAPKKT
-36 KSTNGVHN
+36 T
-44 TYGKNSKVKVTKTM
+44 SKKAASNKITLVRNAYVYDK
-58 KFVDRNGKKTS
+58 NGKRLDKYMGSAKYT
-69 KTAPKGG
+69 TIAKG
-76 IYTIWN
+76 
-82 VKNIDGQVYYSIQT
+82 V
-96 DLKYWIPATATE
+96 
-108 GTVTYKSGNTT
+108 TVT
-119 YTLKSDG
+119 
-126 KKVTTSTSTKKAVKK
+126 STG
-141 TNSNKNTKKVV
+141 
-152 KESTKKT
+152 
-159 ATKTINGVKYYDLG
+159 TKTINGVKYYDLG

-291 IYDKNGKRINKYQG
+291 IYDNNGKRINKYQG

-384 RYIGTKLYYKIG
+384 RYIGTKLYYKIS

-456 NVRAFGEGQSQQ
+456 NVRAFGAGQSQQ

-492 RGYLKQSDVA
+492 RGYLKKSDVA

-509 PVNTPEQA
+509 PVNTQEQA
-517 RADVTVATAADKT
+517 KEDVTVATAANKA

-545 EAYKFASSDAKAAY
+545 EAYKLASSDVKAAY
-559 DRAITNGTAVNNDAT
+559 DKAISDGTTVNNDAT

-590 KAKLNGKKI
+590 KAKLDGKRVAVANM
-599 TVSSISNLTPAEVTS
+599 TNLTSDEMAAIIKV
-614 IVQLVAT
+614 VAN
-621 ANNVPESSIQLSN
+621 ANNVAESSVQL
-634 SGALT
+634 T
-639 IVTNGYTQ
+639 TNGSLSISVNGAAQ
-647 VLNLSDYVT
+647 ILNLGDYVT
-656 QTSATSTN
+656 QAAVANN

>member
-11 SAAVLMGVSPVL
+11 SAAALMSVAPLL
-23 GMAENTVSVQAAT
+23 GTAENVNTVQAA
-36 KSTNGVHN
+36 
-44 TYGKNSKVKVTKTM
+44 
-58 KFVDRNGKKTS
+58 
-69 KTAPKGG
+69 P
-76 IYTIWN
+76 
-82 VKNIDGQVYYSIQT
+82 
-96 DLKYWIPATATE
+96 
-108 GTVTYKSGNTT
+108 
-119 YTLKSDG
+119 
-126 KKVTTSTSTKKAVKK
+126 
-141 TNSNKNTKKVV
+141 
-152 KESTKKT
+152 KKT
-159 ATKTINGVKYYDLG
+159 ASKKAASNKITLVRNAYVYDKNGKRLDKYMGSAKYTTIAKGVTVTSTGTKTINGVKYYDLG

-291 IYDKNGKRINKYQG
+291 IYDNNGKRINKYQG

-349 ATSITMKKN
+349 VTSITMKKN

-384 RYIGTKLYYKIG
+384 RYIGTKLYYKIS

-492 RGYLKQSDVA
+492 RGYLKRSDVA
-502 VSGKILT
+502 VSGKTLT

-517 RADVTVATAADKT
+517 REDVTVATAANKA

-545 EAYKFASSDAKAAY
+545 EAYKLASSDVKAAY
-559 DRAITNGTAVNNDAT
+559 DKAISDGTTVNNDAT

-590 KAKLNGKKI
+590 KAKLDGKRVAVANM
-599 TVSSISNLTPAEVTS
+599 TNLTSDEMAAIIKV
-614 IVQLVAT
+614 VAN
-621 ANNVPESSIQLSN
+621 ANNVAESSVQL
-634 SGALT
+634 T
-639 IVTNGYTQ
+639 TNGSLSISVNGAAQ
-647 VLNLSDYVT
+647 ILNLGDYVT
-656 QTSATSTN
+656 QAAVANN

>member
-11 SAAVLMGVSPVL
+11 SAAALMSVAPLL
-23 GMAENTVSVQAAT
+23 GTAENVNTVQAA
-36 KSTNGVHN
+36 
-44 TYGKNSKVKVTKTM
+44 
-58 KFVDRNGKKTS
+58 
-69 KTAPKGG
+69 P
-76 IYTIWN
+76 
-82 VKNIDGQVYYSIQT
+82 
-96 DLKYWIPATATE
+96 
-108 GTVTYKSGNTT
+108 
-119 YTLKSDG
+119 
-126 KKVTTSTSTKKAVKK
+126 
-141 TNSNKNTKKVV
+141 
-152 KESTKKT
+152 KKT
-159 ATKTINGVKYYDLG
+159 ASKKAASNKITLVRNAYVYDKNGKRLDKYMGSAKYTTIAKGVTVTSTGTKTINGVKYYDLG

-291 IYDKNGKRINKYQG
+291 IYDNNGKRINKYQG

-371 TVKKGKTVKATEA
+371 TVKKGKTIKATEA
-384 RYIGTKLYYKIG
+384 RYIGTKLYYKIS

-438 KVTTINV
+438 KVTTINI

-492 RGYLKQSDVA
+492 RGYLKDTDVA
-502 VSGKILT
+502 VSGKTLT

-517 RADVTVATAADKT
+517 REDVTVATAANKA

-545 EAYKFASSDAKAAY
+545 EAYKLASSDVKAAY
-559 DRAITNGTAVNNDAT
+559 DKAISDGTAVNNDAT

-590 KAKLNGKKI
+590 KAKLDGKRVAVANM
-599 TVSSISNLTPAEVTS
+599 TNLTSDEIAAIIKV
-614 IVQLVAT
+614 VAN
-621 ANNVPESSIQLSN
+621 ANNVAESSVQL
-634 SGALT
+634 T
-639 IVTNGYTQ
+639 TNGSLSISVNGAAQ
-647 VLNLSDYVT
+647 ILNLGDYVT
-656 QTSATSTN
+656 QAAVANN

>member
-1 MKLSHKLVMV
+1 MV
-11 SAAVLMGVSPVL
+11 SAAALMSVAPLL
-23 GMAENTVSVQAAT
+23 GTAENVNTVQAAPKKT
-36 KSTNGVHN
+36 T
-44 TYGKNSKVKVTKTM
+44 SKKAASNKITLVRNAYVYDK
-58 KFVDRNGKKTS
+58 NGKRLDKYMGSAKYT
-69 KTAPKGG
+69 TIAKG
-76 IYTIWN
+76 
-82 VKNIDGQVYYSIQT
+82 V
-96 DLKYWIPATATE
+96 
-108 GTVTYKSGNTT
+108 TVT
-119 YTLKSDG
+119 
-126 KKVTTSTSTKKAVKK
+126 STG
-141 TNSNKNTKKVV
+141 
-152 KESTKKT
+152 
-159 ATKTINGVKYYDLG
+159 TKTINGVKYYDLG

-291 IYDKNGKRINKYQG
+291 IYDNNGKRINKYQG

-349 ATSITMKKN
+349 VTSITMKKN

-384 RYIGTKLYYKIG
+384 RYIGTKLYYKIS

-492 RGYLKQSDVA
+492 RGYLKDTDVA
-502 VSGKILT
+502 VSGKTLT
-509 PVNTPEQA
+509 PVNTREQA
-517 RADVTVATAADKT
+517 REDVTVATAANKA
-530 KLLQDINEATSVKNS
+530 KLLQDINEATSVKSS
-545 EAYKFASSDAKAAY
+545 EAYKLASSDVKAAY
-559 DRAITNGTAVNNDAT
+559 DKAISDGTTVNNDAT

-590 KAKLNGKKI
+590 KAKLDGKRVAVANM
-599 TVSSISNLTPAEVTS
+599 TNLTSDEIAAIIKV
-614 IVQLVAT
+614 VAN
-621 ANNVPESSIQLSN
+621 ANNVAESSVQL
-634 SGALT
+634 T
-639 IVTNGYTQ
+639 TNGSLSISVNGAAQ
-647 VLNLSDYVT
+647 ILNLGDYVT
-656 QTSATSTN
+656 QAAVANN

>member
-11 SAAVLMGVSPVL
+11 SAAALMSVAPLL
-23 GMAENTVSVQAAT
+23 GTAENVNTVQAAPKKT
-36 KSTNGVHN
+36 T
-44 TYGKNSKVKVTKTM
+44 SKKAASNKITLVRNAYVYDK
-58 KFVDRNGKKTS
+58 NGKRLDKYMGSAKYT
-69 KTAPKGG
+69 TIAKG
-76 IYTIWN
+76 
-82 VKNIDGQVYYSIQT
+82 V
-96 DLKYWIPATATE
+96 
-108 GTVTYKSGNTT
+108 TVT
-119 YTLKSDG
+119 
-126 KKVTTSTSTKKAVKK
+126 STG
-141 TNSNKNTKKVV
+141 
-152 KESTKKT
+152 
-159 ATKTINGVKYYDLG
+159 TKTINGVKYYDLG

-291 IYDKNGKRINKYQG
+291 IYDNNGKRINKYQG

-349 ATSITMKKN
+349 VTSITMKKN

-384 RYIGTKLYYKIG
+384 RYIGTKLYYKIS

-509 PVNTPEQA
+509 PVNTLEQA
-517 RADVTVATAADKT
+517 REDVTVATAANKA
-530 KLLQDINEATSVKNS
+530 KLLQDINEATSVKSS
-545 EAYKFASSDAKAAY
+545 EAYKLASSDVKAAY
-559 DRAITNGTAVNNDAT
+559 DKAISDGTTVNNDAT

-590 KAKLNGKKI
+590 KAKLDGKRVAVANM
-599 TVSSISNLTPAEVTS
+599 TNLTSDEMAAIIKV
-614 IVQLVAT
+614 VAN
-621 ANNVPESSIQLSN
+621 ANNVAESSVQL
-634 SGALT
+634 T
-639 IVTNGYTQ
+639 TNGSLSISVNGAAQ
-647 VLNLSDYVT
+647 ILNLGDYVT
-656 QTSATSTN
+656 QAAVANN

>member
-1 MKLSHKLVMV
+1 MV
-11 SAAVLMGVSPVL
+11 SAAALMSVAPLL
-23 GMAENTVSVQAAT
+23 GTAENVNTVQAAPKKT
-36 KSTNGVHN
+36 T
-44 TYGKNSKVKVTKTM
+44 SKKAASNKITLVRNAYVYDK
-58 KFVDRNGKKTS
+58 NGKRLDKYMGSAKYT
-69 KTAPKGG
+69 TIAKG
-76 IYTIWN
+76 
-82 VKNIDGQVYYSIQT
+82 V
-96 DLKYWIPATATE
+96 
-108 GTVTYKSGNTT
+108 TVT
-119 YTLKSDG
+119 
-126 KKVTTSTSTKKAVKK
+126 STG
-141 TNSNKNTKKVV
+141 
-152 KESTKKT
+152 
-159 ATKTINGVKYYDLG
+159 TKTINGVKYYDLG

-263 TTSNQES
+263 TTSSQES

-291 IYDKNGKRINKYQG
+291 IYDNNGKRINKYQG

-384 RYIGTKLYYKIG
+384 RYIGTKLYYKIS

-502 VSGKILT
+502 VSGKTLT

-517 RADVTVATAADKT
+517 REDVTVATAANKA
-530 KLLQDINEATSVKNS
+530 KLLQDINEATSVKGS
-545 EAYKFASSDAKAAY
+545 EAYKLASSDVKAAY
-559 DRAITNGTAVNNDAT
+559 DKAISDGTTVNNEAT

-590 KAKLNGKKI
+590 KAKLDGKRVAVANM
-599 TVSSISNLTPAEVTS
+599 TNLTSDEM
-614 IVQLVAT
+614 VAIIKVVAN
-621 ANNVPESSIQLSN
+621 ANNVAESSVQL
-634 SGALT
+634 T
-639 IVTNGYTQ
+639 TNGSLSISVNGAAQ
-647 VLNLSDYVT
+647 ILNLGDYVT
-656 QTSATSTN
+656 QAAVANN

>member
-1 MKLSHKLVMV
+1 MV
-11 SAAVLMGVSPVL
+11 SAAALMSVAPLL
-23 GMAENTVSVQAAT
+23 GTAENVNTVQAAPKKT
-36 KSTNGVHN
+36 T
-44 TYGKNSKVKVTKTM
+44 SKKAASNKITLVRNAYVYDK
-58 KFVDRNGKKTS
+58 NGKRLDKYMGSAKYT
-69 KTAPKGG
+69 TIAKG
-76 IYTIWN
+76 
-82 VKNIDGQVYYSIQT
+82 V
-96 DLKYWIPATATE
+96 
-108 GTVTYKSGNTT
+108 TVT
-119 YTLKSDG
+119 
-126 KKVTTSTSTKKAVKK
+126 STG
-141 TNSNKNTKKVV
+141 
-152 KESTKKT
+152 
-159 ATKTINGVKYYDLG
+159 TKTINGVKYYDLG

-263 TTSNQES
+263 TTSSQES

-291 IYDKNGKRINKYQG
+291 IYDNNGKRINKYQG

-384 RYIGTKLYYKIG
+384 RYIGTKLYYKIS

-492 RGYLKQSDVA
+492 RGYLKKSDVA

-509 PVNTPEQA
+509 PVNTQEQA
-517 RADVTVATAADKT
+517 REDVTVATAANKA

-545 EAYKFASSDAKAAY
+545 EAYKLASSDVKAAY
-559 DRAITNGTAVNNDAT
+559 DKAISDGTTVNNDAT

-590 KAKLNGKKI
+590 KAKLDGKRVAVANM
-599 TVSSISNLTPAEVTS
+599 TNLTSDEMAAIIKV
-614 IVQLVAT
+614 VAN
-621 ANNVPESSIQLSN
+621 ANNVAESSVQL
-634 SGALT
+634 T
-639 IVTNGYTQ
+639 TNGSLSISVNGAAQ
-647 VLNLSDYVT
+647 ILNLGDYVT
-656 QTSATSTN
+656 QAAVANN

>member
-1 MKLSHKLVMV
+1 MV
-11 SAAVLMGVSPVL
+11 SAAALMSVAPLL
-23 GMAENTVSVQAAT
+23 GTAENVNTVQAAPKKT
-36 KSTNGVHN
+36 T
-44 TYGKNSKVKVTKTM
+44 SKKAASNKITLVRNAYVYDK
-58 KFVDRNGKKTS
+58 NGKRLDKYMGSAKYT
-69 KTAPKGG
+69 TIAKG
-76 IYTIWN
+76 
-82 VKNIDGQVYYSIQT
+82 V
-96 DLKYWIPATATE
+96 
-108 GTVTYKSGNTT
+108 TVT
-119 YTLKSDG
+119 
-126 KKVTTSTSTKKAVKK
+126 STG
-141 TNSNKNTKKVV
+141 
-152 KESTKKT
+152 
-159 ATKTINGVKYYDLG
+159 TKTINGVKYYDLG

-291 IYDKNGKRINKYQG
+291 IYDNNGKRINKYQG

-349 ATSITMKKN
+349 VTSITMKKN

-384 RYIGTKLYYKIG
+384 RYIGTKLYYKIS

-492 RGYLKQSDVA
+492 RGYLKASDVA
-502 VSGKILT
+502 VSGKTLT

-517 RADVTVATAADKT
+517 RADVTVATAANKA

-545 EAYKFASSDAKAAY
+545 EAYKLASSDVKAAY
-559 DRAITNGTAVNNDAT
+559 DKAISDGTTVNNDAT

-590 KAKLNGKKI
+590 KAKLDGKRVAVANM
-599 TVSSISNLTPAEVTS
+599 TNLTSDEMAAIIKV
-614 IVQLVAT
+614 VAN
-621 ANNVPESSIQLSN
+621 ANNVAESSVQL
-634 SGALT
+634 T
-639 IVTNGYTQ
+639 TNGSLSISVNGAAQ
-647 VLNLSDYVT
+647 ILNLGDYVT
-656 QTSATSTN
+656 QAAVANN

>member
-1 MKLSHKLVMV
+1 MV
-11 SAAVLMGVSPVL
+11 SAAALMSVAPLL
-23 GMAENTVSVQAAT
+23 GTAENVNTVQAAPKKT
-36 KSTNGVHN
+36 T
-44 TYGKNSKVKVTKTM
+44 SKKAASNKITLVRNAYVYDK
-58 KFVDRNGKKTS
+58 NGKRLDKYMGSAKYT
-69 KTAPKGG
+69 TIAKG
-76 IYTIWN
+76 
-82 VKNIDGQVYYSIQT
+82 V
-96 DLKYWIPATATE
+96 
-108 GTVTYKSGNTT
+108 TVT
-119 YTLKSDG
+119 
-126 KKVTTSTSTKKAVKK
+126 STG
-141 TNSNKNTKKVV
+141 
-152 KESTKKT
+152 
-159 ATKTINGVKYYDLG
+159 TKTINGVKYYDLG

-291 IYDKNGKRINKYQG
+291 IYDNNGKRINKYQG

-384 RYIGTKLYYKIG
+384 RYIGTKLYYKIS

-492 RGYLKQSDVA
+492 RGYLKASDVA
-502 VSGKILT
+502 VSGKTLT
-509 PVNTPEQA
+509 PVNTQEQA
-517 RADVTVATAADKT
+517 REDVTVATAANKA

-559 DRAITNGTAVNNDAT
+559 DKAISDGTIVNNDAT

-590 KAKLNGKKI
+590 KAKLDGKRVAVANM
-599 TVSSISNLTPAEVTS
+599 TNLTSDEMAAIIKV
-614 IVQLVAT
+614 VAN
-621 ANNVPESSIQLSN
+621 ANNVAESSVQL
-634 SGALT
+634 T
-639 IVTNGYTQ
+639 TNGSLSISVNGAAQ
-647 VLNLSDYVT
+647 ILNLGDYVT
-656 QTSATSTN
+656 QAAVANN

>member
-1 MKLSHKLVMV
+1 MV
-11 SAAVLMGVSPVL
+11 SAAALMSVAPLL
-23 GMAENTVSVQAAT
+23 GTAENVNTVQAAPKKT
-36 KSTNGVHN
+36 T
-44 TYGKNSKVKVTKTM
+44 SKKAANNKITLVRNAYVYDK
-58 KFVDRNGKKTS
+58 NGKRLDKYMGSAKYT
-69 KTAPKGG
+69 TIAKG
-76 IYTIWN
+76 
-82 VKNIDGQVYYSIQT
+82 V
-96 DLKYWIPATATE
+96 
-108 GTVTYKSGNTT
+108 TVT
-119 YTLKSDG
+119 
-126 KKVTTSTSTKKAVKK
+126 STG
-141 TNSNKNTKKVV
+141 
-152 KESTKKT
+152 
-159 ATKTINGVKYYDLG
+159 TKTINGVKYYDLG

-291 IYDKNGKRINKYQG
+291 IYDNNGKRINKYQG

-384 RYIGTKLYYKIG
+384 RYIGTKLYYKIS

-492 RGYLKQSDVA
+492 RGYLKASDVA
-502 VSGKILT
+502 VSGKTLT
-509 PVNTPEQA
+509 PVNTQEQA
-517 RADVTVATAADKT
+517 KEDVTVATAANKA

-545 EAYKFASSDAKAAY
+545 EAYKLASSDVKAAY
-559 DRAITNGTAVNNDAT
+559 DKAISDGTTVNNDAT
-574 ATIAQVNEAD
+574 ATIAQVNEED

-590 KAKLNGKKI
+590 KAKLDGKRVAVANM
-599 TVSSISNLTPAEVTS
+599 TNLTSDEIAAIIKV
-614 IVQLVAT
+614 VAN
-621 ANNVPESSIQLSN
+621 ANNVAESSVQL
-634 SGALT
+634 T
-639 IVTNGYTQ
+639 TNGSLSISVNGAAQ
-647 VLNLSDYVT
+647 ILNLGDYVT
-656 QTSATSTN
+656 QAAVANN

>member
-1 MKLSHKLVMV
+1 MV
-11 SAAVLMGVSPVL
+11 SAAALMSVAPLL
-23 GMAENTVSVQAAT
+23 GTAENVNTVQAAPKKT
-36 KSTNGVHN
+36 T
-44 TYGKNSKVKVTKTM
+44 SKKAASNKITLVRNAYVYDK
-58 KFVDRNGKKTS
+58 NGKRLDKYMGSAKYT
-69 KTAPKGG
+69 TIAKG
-76 IYTIWN
+76 
-82 VKNIDGQVYYSIQT
+82 V
-96 DLKYWIPATATE
+96 
-108 GTVTYKSGNTT
+108 TVT
-119 YTLKSDG
+119 
-126 KKVTTSTSTKKAVKK
+126 STG
-141 TNSNKNTKKVV
+141 
-152 KESTKKT
+152 
-159 ATKTINGVKYYDLG
+159 TKTINGVKYYDLG

-291 IYDKNGKRINKYQG
+291 IYDNNGKRINKYQG

-384 RYIGTKLYYKIG
+384 RYIGTKLYYKIS

-492 RGYLKQSDVA
+492 RGYLKESDVA
-502 VSGKILT
+502 VSGKTLT

-517 RADVTVATAADKT
+517 REDVTVATAANKA

-545 EAYKFASSDAKAAY
+545 EAYKLASSDVKAAY
-559 DRAITNGTAVNNDAT
+559 DKAISDGTTVNNDAT

-590 KAKLNGKKI
+590 KAKLDGKRVAVANM
-599 TVSSISNLTPAEVTS
+599 TNLTSDEMAAIIKV
-614 IVQLVAT
+614 VAN
-621 ANNVPESSIQLSN
+621 ANNVAESSVQL
-634 SGALT
+634 T
-639 IVTNGYTQ
+639 TNGSLSISVNGAAQ
-647 VLNLSDYVT
+647 ILNLGDYVT
-656 QTSATSTN
+656 QAAVANN